1 MLSVY
6 LLQSLKSC
14 YMILVPAVYN
24 AIQAIH
30 IQCLPFIYMY
40 VYISLHY
47 KVHGYI
53 QQHNVF
59 KIL

>member
-30 IQCLPFIYMY
+30 IQCLPFIYVRLY
-40 VYISLHY
+40 L
-47 KVHGYI
+47 
-53 QQHNVF
+53 
-59 KIL
+59 LTL

>member
-6 LLQSLKSC
+6 LLQSLNSC

-30 IQCLPFIYMY
+30 IQCLPFIYCIRLY
-40 VYISLHY
+40 LLTLEGTWVTTT
-47 KVHGYI
+47 
-53 QQHNVF
+53 QCF

>member
-6 LLQSLKSC
+6 LLQSLNPC

-30 IQCLPFIYMY
+30 IQCLPFIMH
-40 VYISLHY
+40 VYISLQY
-47 KVHGYI
+47 KVHGTTT
-53 QQHNVF
+53 QCF